1 MKRVLI
7 HGGTIVDGTGAEPF
21 AGSLLI
27 EDDKIAAVG
36 PEADAKAGDAE
47 RVDAAGQT
55 VMPGMV
61 DAHVHISFG
70 EPHSTDELF
79 FHRDEARSAILS
91 AWNAQKVLRAGFTGM
106 CDANSTWNIA
116 AAVRDSIDCGL
127 VQGPRLSA
135 GGLAIMNSVA
145 GTAGTLIPDKGQRG
159 YGVVCT
165 TPDEMRHEV
174 RRQIRHGAD
183 WIKVFSTGLIP
194 GVPGDEVQVITDDEL
209 KLICDTAHQA
219 GTPVIAHS
227 RNPDAIVACAN
238 AGVDVILHLSYID
251 DRGVEAIV
259 ENDVKGVVP
268 TWTFLQL
275 LIDHG
280 VTVGSAE
287 RYIDLFK
294 EEIEATAGGVKKL
307 HEAGVPI
314 LTGSETGFAL
324 TPYGE
329 WHAMELELLCRY
341 LDLTPLEAIACAT
354 KNGAIALKKEGQVG
368 ALQPGMLA
376 DVLVVDGDPVADVK
390 ILQDRS
396 VFTQIYKG
404 GVAVDLTTPWPER
417 TYFPGEKVGVFAD
430 KVLTRDLVG
439 LTPRFANGRNGANGH
454 APGNGHADLDLP
466 ELARSTSH

>member
-1 MKRVLI
+1 MTRILI
-7 HGGTIVDGTGAEPF
+7 HGGTIVDGTGAAPF

-27 EDDKIAAVG
+27 EGDKVAAVG
-36 PEADAKAGDAE
+36 PEADARANGAE

-79 FHRDEARSAILS
+79 FHRDEARSAILA

-106 CDANSTWNIA
+106 CDANSTWNVA

-127 VQGPRLSA
+127 VPGPRTSA

-165 TPDEMRHEV
+165 TPDEIRHEV

-227 RNPDAIVACAN
+227 RNPEAIIACAN
-238 AGVDVILHLSYID
+238 AGVDLILHVSYID

-259 ENDVKGVVP
+259 KNKVKGVVP

-275 LIDHG
+275 LIDYG
-280 VTVGSAE
+280 TRVGSAE

-294 EEIEATAGGVKKL
+294 EEIEATADGVKKL
-307 HEAGVPI
+307 HRAGVPI
-314 LTGSETGFAL
+314 LTGSESGFAL
-324 TPYGE
+324 TPYGH
-329 WHAMELELLCRY
+329 WHAMELELFCRY
-341 LDLTPLEAIACAT
+341 LGMTPLEAIACAT
-354 KNGAIALKKEGQVG
+354 RNGAIALKMEGKVG
-368 ALQPGMLA
+368 TLQPGMLA
-376 DVLVVDGDPVADVK
+376 DVLLVDGDPLADIK

-396 VFTQIYKG
+396 AFAAIYKG
-404 GVAVDLTTPWPER
+404 GEPVDLGAPWPER

-430 KVLTRDLVG
+430 KVLTRELVG
-439 LTPRFANGRNGANGH
+439 LRPRSANGRNGENGH
-454 APGNGHADLDLP
+454 AAMDLP
-466 ELARSTSH
+466 ELAESTSH